1 MVMGDTAIVLDYKF
15 GAMNER
21 VYLPQVR
28 RYMLLMRELGYSCVE
43 GYIWAAE
50 NNELI
55 HVEP

>member
-1 MVMGDTAIVLDYKF
+1 
-15 GAMNER
+15 MNER